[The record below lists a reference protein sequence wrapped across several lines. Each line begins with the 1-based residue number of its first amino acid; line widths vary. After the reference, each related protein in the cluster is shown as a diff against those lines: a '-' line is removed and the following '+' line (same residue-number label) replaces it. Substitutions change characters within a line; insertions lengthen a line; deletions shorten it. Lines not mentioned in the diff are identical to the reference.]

1 MYFHY
6 ISNQKKGRRVMKTRR
21 VIVAF
26 VILSVVFGLAGI
38 VWAGEKATDEE
49 AIALVEKAGELIEEE
64 GDAALA
70 VISNPEGGFYIKD
83 KALYAFVYND
93 NIEIIAHPYKPEL
106 IGKSFKG
113 KPDVKGKVF
122 RDEIVGKALNE
133 GSGWTYYSYQKPG
146 SQDIHTKKT
155 YGKLFKH
162 GDKNYIVCCGVYTD

>member
-1 MYFHY
+1 
-6 ISNQKKGRRVMKTRR
+6 MKTRR

-26 VILSVVFGLAGI
+26 VIFSLVFGVAGI
-38 VWAGEKATDEE
+38 ICAGEQATDEE
-49 AIALVEKAGELIEEE
+49 AIALVEKAGKLIEQQ

-70 VISNPEGGFYIKD
+70 VISDPDGGFYFKD
-83 KALYAFVYND
+83 KAFYAFVYND
-93 NIEIIAHPYKPEL
+93 KIEIIAHPYKAEL

-122 RDEIVGKALNE
+122 RDEIVGKALRD
-133 GSGWTYYSYQKPG
+133 GSGWTDYSYQKPG

-162 GDKNYIVCCGVYTD
+162 GDKNYIVCCGVYVD

>member
-1 MYFHY
+1 
-6 ISNQKKGRRVMKTRR
+6 MKTRR
-21 VIVAF
+21 VIVTFA
-26 VILSVVFGLAGI
+26 ILSLVFGLVCS

-49 AIALVEKAGELIEEE
+49 AIALVEQAGKLIEQE
-64 GDAALA
+64 GDAALD
-70 VISNPEGGFYIKD
+70 VISNPEGGFYSKD

-93 NIEIIAHPYKPEL
+93 SIEIIAHPYKPEL

-122 RDEIVGKALNE
+122 RDEIVRKALTD
-133 GSGWTYYSYQKPG
+133 GSGWTDYSYQKPG

-162 GDKNYIVCCGVYTD
+162 GDKNYIVCCGVYVD